1 MMVNK
6 LAHSLSVCIAL
17 GVSSSVYAETE
28 QQKLVPYIIG
38 GDEVAVA
45 TEDNFMASL
54 RMNKANE
61 SHFCGATVLND
72 RWLVTAAHCVVGGG
86 GAGAS
91 GLAVVAPSDI
101 TVTTGLVDNAS
112 ANIKDIYSATHVV
125 VHPDYNPLIL
135 LQVSTDNGVDLETEI
150 INTALDNDVALIR
163 VNRNF
168 DGVGK
173 VTLASTSLAVE
184 LDDKLKAEWNE
195 KNLPENVKVQGW
207 GVTEAISTSEDEET
221 AEENSLAYEGDT
233 SDTLLETMLAS
244 FPIDKCYERF
254 ESQDPAGIF
263 IDSPSNTTKLCTL
276 PARKLEGPDLLGPD
290 ACFGDS
296 GGPLLT
302 QDNNSNWVQI
312 GIVSGGSAG
321 EPQCGSLTRPTFYT
335 RVGTYYDWINESVAV
350 VPEQAIT
357 LPEFLAKEKA
367 DAEMNCN
374 DSISANN
381 CNITEDD
388 GGSGGHIGALS
399 LTLLGMMTYLRRK
412 KS

>member
-1 MMVNK
+1 MVNK
-6 LAHSLSVCIAL
+6 LAHSLSICIAV
-17 GVSSSVYAETE
+17 GVSSSVYAQTE
-28 QQKLVPYIIG
+28 QHKLVPYIIG

-54 RMNKANE
+54 RMNKENE

-72 RWLVTAAHCVVGGG
+72 RWLLTAAHCVVDGGG
-86 GAGAS
+86 TGES
-91 GLAVVAPSDI
+91 GLTVVAPSDI

-125 VHPDYNPLIL
+125 VHPDYNPVLL

-163 VNRNF
+163 VNRDFN
-168 DGVGK
+168 GVGT
-173 VTLASTSLAVE
+173 VTLASTSAAVE
-184 LDDKLKAEWNE
+184 LDDKLKAEWND
-195 KNLPENVKVQGW
+195 KDLPENVKVQGW
-207 GVTEAISTSEDEET
+207 GSTTTDG
-221 AEENSLAYEGDT
+221 SLE
-233 SDTLLETMLAS
+233 SSSSILLETKLAS

-254 ESQDPAGIF
+254 EAQDPAGIF

-276 PARKLEGPDLLGPD
+276 PARKLEDLGLVGPDT
-290 ACFGDS
+290 CKGDS

-321 EPQCGSLTRPTFYT
+321 EPLCGSLTRPTFYA

-388 GGSGGHIGALS
+388 GGSGGHIGVLS
-399 LTLLGMMTYLRRK
+399 LGLLGMMAYLRRK